1 MVCAERGAFEL
12 TVLRNLGRVIFDLRL
27 LIHLL
32 LDYVKYDLVWTMKTG
47 SLGCMADGLPVRR
60 PARGGIFDK
69 AQGLKLKA
77 KSSKG
82 EG

>member
-32 LDYVKYDLVWTMKTG
+32 LDYVKYDLAWAMETG
-47 SLGCMADGLPVRR
+47 TGGCMADGIPVRR
-60 PARGGIFDK
+60 PARRRIFYK
-69 AQGLKLKA
+69 AGHKVQG
-77 KSSKG
+77 
-82 EG
+82 

>member
-1 MVCAERGAFEL
+1 MRSGERLNL

-32 LDYVKYDLVWTMKTG
+32 LDYVKYDLAWAMEKG
-47 SLGCMADGLPVRR
+47 SSGCMADGIPVRR

-69 AQGLKLKA
+69 ASGARYKA
-77 KSSKG
+77 NIKESY
-82 EG
+82 